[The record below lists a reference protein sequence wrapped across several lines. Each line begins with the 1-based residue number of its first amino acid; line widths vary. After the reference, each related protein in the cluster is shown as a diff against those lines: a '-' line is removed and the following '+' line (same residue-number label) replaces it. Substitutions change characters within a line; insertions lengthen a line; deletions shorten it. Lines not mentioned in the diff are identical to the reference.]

1 MQTNRGKYKV
11 LHMKEALCD
20 TKVIEKILQY
30 LDLIFDYIVV
40 LIHEQYKDIDSMTID
55 QFMGHTRD

>member
-1 MQTNRGKYKV
+1 
-11 LHMKEALCD
+11 MKEALCD

-40 LIHEQYKDIDSMTID
+40 LIEQYKDIDSMTID
-55 QFMGHTRD
+55 QFIGHTRD

>member
-1 MQTNRGKYKV
+1 
-11 LHMKEALCD
+11 MKEALCD

-40 LIHEQYKDIDSMTID
+40 LIEQYKDIDSMTID

>member
-1 MQTNRGKYKV
+1 
-11 LHMKEALCD
+11 MKEALCD

-40 LIHEQYKDIDSMTID
+40 LIEQYKDIDSMTID
-55 QFMGHTRD
+55 QFMDHTKRLKRNEEKLGQTR

>member
-1 MQTNRGKYKV
+1 
-11 LHMKEALCD
+11 MKEALCD

-30 LDLIFDYIVV
+30 LELIFDYIVV